1 MLKPME
7 RQKLKDCLLLIQSAR
22 NLLSRIHQDVIPER
36 AEIENCFREAHRTIT
51 RLLSA

>member
-7 RQKLKDCLLLIQSAR
+7 RQKLRDCLLLIQSAR
-22 NLLSRIHQDVIPER
+22 NLLSLIQPDVIPER
-36 AEIENCFREAHRTIT
+36 TEIENCFREADQKIT